1 MKIKYLG
8 TAAAE
13 GVPAPFCECQVC
25 ENARQKGGRNIRTR
39 SQALID
45 DCMLIDLPADTYMHT
60 LRENIKLCSLTAC
73 LITHPHCDHLCPNE
87 LIFRSPVAAHMKQ
100 EKPFCIYGVDSTLE
114 AIRQK
119 GEFTAELERE
129 GCLHM
134 NRIEPFVPFEVGA
147 YWITALKADHWT
159 QQPVF
164 YLIEKDG
171 QAMLYAHDTG
181 FFPEETIEYLK
192 AVDVRLGLVSYDC
205 TNVLLEWDNR
215 HHMGLKG
222 NEIMRDRLMEIGVI
236 DSRTIHV
243 LNHFSHNG
251 GAGYDELAPL
261 AQEKGFTVSCD
272 GLEIVL

>member
-25 ENARQKGGRNIRTR
+25 ENARRKGGRNIRTR

-45 DCMLIDLPADTYMHT
+45 DRILIDLPADTYMHT
-60 LRENIKLCSLTAC
+60 LRENIKLCGLFAC
-73 LITHPHCDHLCPNE
+73 LITHPHCDHLCPDE
-87 LIFRSPVAAHMKQ
+87 LVCRLPVAAHMKE
-100 EKPFCIYGVDSTLE
+100 EKPFCIYGVDNTLE
-114 AIRQK
+114 TIRQK

-129 GCLHM
+129 GCLQMH
-134 NRIEPFVPFEVGA
+134 RIEPFVPFEVEG
-147 YWITALKADHWT
+147 YRITALKADHGT
-159 QQPVF
+159 VQPVF
-164 YLIEKDG
+164 YLIEKG
-171 QAMLYAHDTG
+171 GRAMLYAHDTG
-181 FFPEETIEYLK
+181 FFPEETMDHLK
-192 AVDVRLGLVSYDC
+192 KADVCLDLVSYDC

-222 NEIMRDRLMEIGVI
+222 NEIMRDRLKEVGKIH
-236 DSRTIHV
+236 SRTIHV

-251 GAGYDELAPL
+251 GAGYDELVPL
-261 AQEKGFTVSCD
+261 AQEMGFTVSCD